1 MEERKRRRRFTSS
14 EVRALRDGVQKR
26 KMIIER
32 RINPTVTSGGKV
44 IKLASYLD
52 GRYLTSEDEEF
63 VRYILSDVELFL
75 SDAREDS
82 VLIFP
87 PFLKYYRF
95 LVHKVIEE
103 HFPNLNSFSIG
114 RNDSRR
120 TVICFEKILT
130 RDSEKRVYTKDNEV
144 SSLKKQCYIPMEVT
158 LSHEPT
164 TMSTSCSVEKSPK
177 TLRRIKCADFP
188 LSGKI
193 VSLPKSNSENETK
206 FYSQEMNQKRS
217 KPKRPDMKL
226 YVPRAR
232 RTQCTSN
239 VTIPKE
245 NCSIEQIESYGKT
258 KKLYGNKET
267 HSSNKSPNRKQD
279 NCDKEKFSSVQDS
292 NQITNVECD
301 DKSLNISEKIFS
313 SDDDNSKNSGEISS
327 VGESLNEVLIVKKLN
342 NEILTDSKTSLSG
355 NLCKNELFK
364 NDESDR
370 NNDSLNNTVEELDK
384 NMSENSDVIEHSSI
398 IKDNERQSHISK
410 TVSSEI
416 DMMNNENTSCLES
429 IHLLSNELC
438 ESCTDKNT
446 SESLCK
452 EESCEEESNDLKN
465 EKNVIIKLKEYA
477 ETEQV
482 ITEKTGNCN
491 NESLLSNTSDC
502 KQENTDDSWDSMFD
516 DSGECLNPNTL
527 KERFEKLKGC
537 LINPGFNIKWVDDT
551 HALGVFSSPIAAGT
565 QLGSLWSSYGAF
577 QPHEPDVSGEVQRRF
592 WLRYEIDPSNGWNI
606 RRWYCQF
613 VDTGCV
619 CKGKSPGRP
628 RVSEEN
634 VARIQA
640 AYQRSPSKSTR
651 RASRELQLPKTTVLR
666 VLRRRNPGFNIKWV
680 DDTHALGVF
689 SSPIAAMDALTLKH
703 PLLKVRPLSQGI
715 RESKFKAK
723 RCAEFLQPYRP
734 RPETSATLARRLV
747 SGALG
752 VRLNVPKEQ
761 RELERQQLKE
771 ARDRRRQAAKQKQDI
786 WNGVVS

>member
-1 MEERKRRRRFTSS
+1 MEERKRRLRFTSF
-14 EVRALRDGVQKR
+14 EERALRDGTQKR

-32 RINPTVTSGGKV
+32 RINPTVTSGGKD

-75 SDAREDS
+75 SDASEDS

-103 HFPNLNSFSIG
+103 HFPTLNSFSIG
-114 RNDSRR
+114 KNDSRR

-130 RDSEKRVYTKDNEV
+130 RDSEKRVYTKDNEI

-158 LSHEPT
+158 LSHEQA

-177 TLRRIKCADFP
+177 TLHRIKCADFP

-193 VSLPKSNSENETK
+193 VSLPKSNSENDTK
-206 FYSQEMNQKRS
+206 LYSQEMNQKRS

-232 RTQCTSN
+232 RTQCTSD

-258 KKLYGNKET
+258 KKLFGNKEIR
-267 HSSNKSPNRKQD
+267 SSNKSPNRKQQD

-292 NQITNVECD
+292 NQITNIECD
-301 DKSLNISEKIFS
+301 DKNLNISEKIFS
-313 SDDDNSKNSGEISS
+313 SDDNSKNSGEISS

-342 NEILTDSKTSLSG
+342 NEILTDNKTSLSG

-370 NNDSLNNTVEELDK
+370 NNDSLNNTVKEIDENVLDK
-384 NMSENSDVIEHSSI
+384 NVTENSEVIEHSSI

-416 DMMNNENTSCLES
+416 DMMNNENTSCLEN

-438 ESCTDKNT
+438 ESHTDKNV

-452 EESCEEESNDLKN
+452 EESCEEESN
-465 EKNVIIKLKEYA
+465 VIIKLKECA

-502 KQENTDDSWDSMFD
+502 KQESTDDSWDSMFD

-527 KERFEKLKGC
+527 KELTAAVGEVK
-537 LINPGFNIKWVDDT
+537 INKSKYNY
-551 HALGVFSSPIAAGT
+551 LE
-565 QLGSLWSSYGAF
+565 F
-577 QPHEPDVSGEVQRRF
+577 QPHEPDVSGEEYGHIVEF
-592 WLRYEIDPSNGWNI
+592 YDFP
-606 RRWYCQF
+606 
-613 VDTGCV
+613 VDF
-619 CKGKSPGRP
+619 K
-628 RVSEEN
+628 N
-634 VARIQA
+634 QDLMAIF
-640 AYQRSPSKSTR
+640 STF
-651 RASRELQLPKTTVLR
+651 K
-666 VLRRRNPGFNIKWV
+666 NPGFNIKWV